1 MKNALLVGLLLALG
15 GCATHSSCDEPGSAC
30 RAERLLYQNDLL
42 QAKILISQADE
53 DGYELAHA
61 LLDRSARLDKRGETE
76 FYRALLLIRQGPQP
90 AEVLKLLE
98 RAADKGHPHAVA
110 LLYTVYQ
117 QPYLIGEQQPEKAE
131 TYRRAYAQLDV
142 AQSGYP
148 SFEKAL
154 ELVSQLI
161 EPPPPAEWVMPCPSH
176 CQQTGAN

>member
-1 MKNALLVGLLLALG
+1 MKNALVVGLLMVLG
-15 GCATHSSCDEPGSAC
+15 GCASHSCDQPGSAC

-76 FYRALLLIRQGPQP
+76 FYQALLLIRQGPQQ
-90 AEVLKLLE
+90 AEVLRLLE
-98 RAADKGHPHAVA
+98 RAGDKGHPHAVA
-110 LLYTVYQ
+110 LLYKIYQ
-117 QPYLIGEQQPEKAE
+117 QPYLVDEQQPEKAE
-131 TYRRAYAQLDV
+131 SYRRAYAGLDV

-161 EPPPPAEWVMPCPSH
+161 EPPPQAEWVVPCPSH
-176 CQQTGAN
+176 CQ